1 MELATT
7 SAVIWLSLARRAD
20 EISYNVAISA
30 CEKAAQWQLA
40 LSVLSS
46 MPDMNVTTNKIS
58 YNAAI
63 SSCSKRRTVEADAS
77 SVEQHAKHEVRSKS
91 DQLQCSNQR
100 LRERKTVAA
109 WASSREHHAGHE
121 GDSKSAFARIFCDMY
136 CIKDAVKQGDQA
148 ILVNLENAVSVL
160 NQNFDSLLEYYTGGI
175 ADKLIPCKNRVSL
188 RDWSRRMQRECV

>member
-1 MELATT
+1 M
-7 SAVIWLSLARRAD
+7 
-20 EISYNVAISA
+20 
-30 CEKAAQWQLA
+30 
-40 LSVLSS
+40 
-46 MPDMNVTTNKIS
+46 
-58 YNAAI
+58 
-63 SSCSKRRTVEADAS
+63 EADAS

-100 LRERKTVAA
+100 LREWKSVAA
-109 WASSREHHAGHE
+109 WARSREHHARHE

-175 ADKLIPCKNRVSL
+175 ADKLDTLQKSSQPPRLVQEDAKRMRVIMQGKFLEMKALAARGGPATCKSSSHTAFNPKLHNS
-188 RDWSRRMQRECV
+188 S